1 MPPAN
6 KSHSAGLLALDFK
19 MLDSAAPLTS
29 HFHGVPIR
37 DLKTVIENSR
47 EVLGRGGYGSV
58 AAVDVTG
65 CPPLCVKTIFKEN
78 RKFETMRE
86 AKFMVALE
94 NVPGLPRVLG
104 ISRSPLALLMT
115 RHGKY
120 TLLDVA

>member
-1 MPPAN
+1 
-6 KSHSAGLLALDFK
+6 
-19 MLDSAAPLTS
+19 MLNSAAPLTS
-29 HFHGVPIR
+29 HYDGVPIR

-47 EVLGRGGYGSV
+47 VVLGWGGYGSV
-58 AAVDVTG
+58 TAVNVTG
-65 CPPLCVKTIFKEN
+65 CPPLCVKTMFKES

-86 AKFMVALE
+86 AKFMVSLE

-104 ISRSPLALLMT
+104 ISRSPLAILMT

>member
-1 MPPAN
+1 MI
-6 KSHSAGLLALDFK
+6 DFK
-19 MLDSAAPLTS
+19 VLDSAAPLTS
-29 HFHGVPIR
+29 YYDGVPIR
-37 DLKTVIENSR
+37 DLKAVIENSG

-58 AAVDVTG
+58 TAVDLTG
-65 CPPLCVKTIFKEN
+65 CPPLCVKTIFKES

-104 ISRSPLALLMT
+104 ISSSPLAVLMT